1 MQTKRERLGF
11 EMTLLPPLESLI
23 PEDHHLRRL
32 DRVLDLSFVQEAVRE
47 RYCQDNGRP
56 SVDPEVVIRLFLLQ
70 ALENIPS
77 VRKLMREVQVNL
89 AYRWFIGYRVDEKLP
104 DHSTLSR
111 ALDRIGDEVFNG
123 LFIRSI
129 EQCQMSG
136 LIEGKVLHLDA
147 TTIRADLDTCR
158 VNKPDSPD
166 PEARLGRFPGGK
178 TKPGYKQQTMAD
190 GRSRVVVG
198 LSVMPANSPDA
209 TGMTKMIDEVTDRLG
224 TSPDAVCA
232 DAAYASGRSC
242 AALEAR
248 GVRLISP
255 PPKPIT
261 YTDRGNFTVED
272 FAFNESLD
280 EFVCPAG
287 ERLHY
292 VGPDATRPDRRRY
305 QASSRV
311 CGGCKYK
318 AHCTRAAKRQ
328 VKVSSHHAALVRLR
342 ADSKTDSFRKLY
354 KARAPVIEGV
364 FAEAK
369 QWHGL
374 GRAWRR
380 GLLKMRVQCLLIA
393 AVINFK
399 RLTAH
404 CDGLCLLKMLNVLF
418 GIILHALR
426 RVLSTLDGRL
436 ARTPLLPPAIL

>member
-1 MQTKRERLGF
+1 MKELYSLKLPTASRCRTRRRRAMRGIALCAADVPVYRVLPLQSLDGGRGRPPSTTFSSHPQPLQRLRYIRERLTR
-11 EMTLLPPLESLI
+11 MSASI
-23 PEDHHLRRL
+23 MK
-32 DRVLDLSFVQEAVRE
+32 
-47 RYCQDNGRP
+47 
-56 SVDPEVVIRLFLLQ
+56 Q
-70 ALENIPS
+70 A
-77 VRKLMREVQVNL
+77 KL
-89 AYRWFIGYRVDEKLP
+89 
-104 DHSTLSR
+104 
-111 ALDRIGDEVFNG
+111 VF
-123 LFIRSI
+123 
-129 EQCQMSG
+129 
-136 LIEGKVLHLDA
+136 
-147 TTIRADLDTCR
+147 
-158 VNKPDSPD
+158 
-166 PEARLGRFPGGK
+166 GG
-178 TKPGYKQQTMAD
+178 AH
-190 GRSRVVVG
+190 
-198 LSVMPANSPDA
+198 
-209 TGMTKMIDEVTDRLG
+209 
-224 TSPDAVCA
+224 
-232 DAAYASGRSC
+232 AAYASGRSC

-292 VGPDATRPDRRRY
+292 VGADATRPDRRRY

-318 AHCTRAAKRQ
+318 ARCTRAAKRQ

-354 KARAPVIEGV
+354 KARAPVIEGM

-418 GIILHALR
+418 GIILHTLR